1 MKNINELIFRVNDN
15 LRNNLEV
22 DKQDVKQLLNIAM
35 EMEKQLSISRVSKSL
50 PSNDLA
56 NWTLRNG
63 WVYNFCDG
71 KWWQLQESHNYIK
84 KTTKEIANM
93 IEGNVC

>member
-1 MKNINELIFRVNDN
+1 MNKYLRKWVDETYPLMGNDIEELDQYDINKFANWL
-15 LRNNLEV
+15 
-22 DKQDVKQLLNIAM
+22 
-35 EMEKQLSISRVSKSL
+35 EKQLSISRVSKSL

-56 NWTLRNG
+56 NWTLRTG
-63 WVYNFCDG
+63 WVYNFCDE

-84 KTTKEIANM
+84 KTTKEIADM